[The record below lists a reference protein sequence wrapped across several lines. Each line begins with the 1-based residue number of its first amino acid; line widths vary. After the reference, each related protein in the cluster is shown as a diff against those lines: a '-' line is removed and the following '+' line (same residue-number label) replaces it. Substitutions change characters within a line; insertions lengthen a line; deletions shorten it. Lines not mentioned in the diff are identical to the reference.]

1 MGESSTPQ
9 TKTVKLADVARA
21 AGVSQGTVSNVF
33 NRPGLVSEQLRERV
47 EEAAR
52 SLGYRG
58 PDPRGRLLR
67 AGRVNAIGVVAVG
80 PLNGFF
86 DDQYTRLFLSGV
98 ARACEARGAGISLV
112 SATDDEIAAWNIR
125 TALVDGFILNCLNE
139 GSMLVDL
146 AEKRGLPFVAVDFPV
161 GPGFDVVRIDD
172 YRGASAAARHLV
184 DFGHR
189 HFAVLTF
196 ETQKEVRLGF
206 VDDVRAERSSF
217 EVVRQRLSG
226 YRDVFRAAGLPP
238 QPVFETGSDYEGVRT
253 GVDAVLAANPDT
265 TAFICTSD
273 RVALHVITYL
283 QSLGRKVPD
292 DFSVVGF
299 DGIEEAASFRPPLT
313 TISQPGIAKGE
324 AAVELILGDQPD
336 GAGGRVVELPIEL
349 VIGQS
354 TAPPRKV

>member
-1 MGESSTPQ
+1 
-9 TKTVKLADVARA
+9 
-21 AGVSQGTVSNVF
+21 
-33 NRPGLVSEQLRERV
+33 
-47 EEAAR
+47 
-52 SLGYRG
+52 
-58 PDPRGRLLR
+58 
-67 AGRVNAIGVVAVG
+67 
-80 PLNGFF
+80 
-86 DDQYTRLFLSGV
+86 
-98 ARACEARGAGISLV
+98 
-112 SATDDEIAAWNIR
+112 
-125 TALVDGFILNCLNE
+125 
-139 GSMLVDL
+139 
-146 AEKRGLPFVAVDFPV
+146 
-161 GPGFDVVRIDD
+161 
-172 YRGASAAARHLV
+172 
-184 DFGHR
+184 
-189 HFAVLTF
+189 
-196 ETQKEVRLGF
+196 
-206 VDDVRAERSSF
+206 
-217 EVVRQRLSG
+217 VVRQRLSG